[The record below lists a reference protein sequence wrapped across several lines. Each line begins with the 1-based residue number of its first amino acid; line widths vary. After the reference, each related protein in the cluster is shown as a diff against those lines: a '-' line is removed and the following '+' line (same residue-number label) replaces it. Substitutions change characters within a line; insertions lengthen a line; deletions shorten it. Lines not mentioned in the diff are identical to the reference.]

1 MSDPFDLEQWARV
14 WRGPMLRF
22 ALLHLQPREEA
33 EDAVQDA
40 LAALL
45 TADPATVSQADPRR
59 YLFGILKH
67 KVTDRLRAKYRP
79 EVGYSEAFADDLDNV
94 LFDERSHWAEGVA
107 PSAWVAPDAQLQ
119 TGVTGSDDGDLA
131 HGGGTPKG
139 KSGGGCRKGRTALLS
154 DTPLFRAMRFLR
166 RLCRSRSEFEGGQM
180 TMQFGAC
187 AAPWTRVSDGQ
198 AARRRVLLGS
208 SP

>member
-1 MSDPFDLEQWARV
+1 MSDPFNLDTWARA

-107 PSAWVAPDAQLQ
+107 PSAWAAPDAQLQ
-119 TGVTGSDDGDLA
+119 TEQFFAVVDLCV
-131 HGGGTPKG
+131 HKLPG
-139 KSGGGCRKGRTALLS
+139 KPARVFSMKEFLECEAEEICQTLGLTKADYWQCMSRARKQIQ
-154 DTPLFRAMRFLR
+154 
-166 RLCRSRSEFEGGQM
+166 LCLTQNWFEG
-180 TMQFGAC
+180 A
-187 AAPWTRVSDGQ
+187 Q
-198 AARRRVLLGS
+198 A
-208 SP
+208 